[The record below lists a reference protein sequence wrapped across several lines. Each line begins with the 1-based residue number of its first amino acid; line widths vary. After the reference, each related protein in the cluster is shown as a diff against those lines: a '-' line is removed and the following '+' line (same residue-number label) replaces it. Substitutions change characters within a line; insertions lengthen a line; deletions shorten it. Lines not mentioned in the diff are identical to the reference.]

1 VDALPV
7 DAGEAAWPI
16 PIPTSPVAPPTGRPE
31 MDAPT
36 ERLPIYEAVL
46 SQWFR
51 ADEASAAHGMVPTN
65 GVHDAGTVIV
75 PEAVAPIPVPEPPT
89 SGRPNAAGGGLPT
102 RVPGRAGA
110 AAGFGTSD
118 RMTSDAPSLHSN
130 GAANGSSY
138 AESNGAGDAWQT
150 PADEGWS
157 RAEALLAPVS
167 ETTTAGLPKRVPKA
181 HLVPGSAAPRSESTG
196 TPAGGRGRQVTS
208 APPSLPPRTADAV
221 RGRMSSFQQGL
232 RRGRHTLIEAYSG
245 EASHSSAHRAD
256 EEQE

>member
-1 VDALPV
+1 V
-7 DAGEAAWPI
+7 
-16 PIPTSPVAPPTGRPE
+16 
-31 MDAPT
+31 DAPT

-51 ADEASAAHGMVPTN
+51 ADEASGQAYGATN
-65 GVHDAGTVIV
+65 GHENGAHENGHSGTV
-75 PEAVAPIPVPEPPT
+75 VAPEPQEAPAPPPVHVPPEKQDPVGP
-89 SGRPNAAGGGLPT
+89 LPT

-110 AAGFGTSD
+110 AAGFGMQD
-118 RMTSDAPSLHSN
+118 RLAGKETVASRAGN
-130 GAANGSSY
+130 GMATNGSSY
-138 AESNGAGDAWQT
+138 AESNGAGDSWQT
-150 PADEGWS
+150 PADEGWQ

-181 HLVPGSAAPRSESTG
+181 HLVPGSAAPRPEPSG
-196 TPAGGRGRQVTS
+196 TSGTSGSGRGRQATT

-245 EASHSSAHRAD
+245 EASHPSAHRAD